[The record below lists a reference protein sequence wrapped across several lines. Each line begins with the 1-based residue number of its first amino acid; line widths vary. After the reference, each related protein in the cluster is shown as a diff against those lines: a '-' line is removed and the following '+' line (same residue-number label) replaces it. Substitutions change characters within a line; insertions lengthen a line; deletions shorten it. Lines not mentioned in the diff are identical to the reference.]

1 MNKKPDLAKLFGA
14 SSSETFLGLPLCK
27 DLNKI
32 NASSAFIGAP
42 CATPYKAVG
51 AYAKN
56 GPYSIRNAAAS
67 LNANIVAKVRINV
80 FNNFITASY
89 FMG

>member
-27 DLNKI
+27 DLDKI
-32 NASSAFIGAP
+32 DASSAFIGAP

-51 AYAKN
+51 GKLK
-56 GPYSIRNAAAS
+56 IM
-67 LNANIVAKVRINV
+67 
-80 FNNFITASY
+80 F
-89 FMG
+89 